1 MEAGYVFLKTHK
13 TASLSVYHMLNAVLA
28 TTHGVRQCDPR
39 HEHSATAVPNPP
51 VVLNPPVV
59 PNPSIGCRSC
69 LSHDSLRPVA
79 LAVRAP
85 RVVGAHC
92 VAQQVCPFWV
102 PNRHVYT
109 LIVLRN
115 PIDRAESRYHY
126 ERAQGWCRKHAAAH
140 GADAGCASDHLAF
153 DAWCLLS
160 DEVMSRRRLF
170 RVSQDQL
177 LAETTW
183 LLGGN
188 DEAQA
193 RRVLGRIDVVGVTE
207 RLPETLRVLA
217 GRWHLPEHEL
227 RAQLGHY
234 HQRAAPRAALNASH
248 RHWLLNRSVL
258 LQRETRLHA
267 LANALLTR
275 ALASTERPP
284 VHVVPTFGD
293 CDDALVAVGT
303 PPRTTATSEA
313 AHASVLNMPP
323 PECTR
328 AASDVRLWTDTANA
342 TFASRWADNRPFLL
356 PDPATNAH
364 TESASVALCLVT
376 KTASTA
382 VKRMLLAEIYATRR
396 SRVHEHDWRRCPH
409 GIAAFPR
416 LSPVPSRS
424 ILVVRHPLHRLAS
437 AYAEI
442 HREHLWH
449 RLLPL
454 VPPNASFER
463 LVHAL
468 VRTHDPMTVN
478 PHYRPLVATCGLMAG
493 RTYDVV
499 LRYEDT
505 KRMTETLHRF
515 LAPSQPKLVLRTSQR
530 AMERARRLYSEP
542 LARLMNR
549 CARLDL
555 RMLGY
560 RPWFPT
566 DAQIRW
572 L

>member
-183 LLGGN
+183 LLGGKRRGAGATRAGSHRRRRRYRAPSR
-188 DEAQA
+188 DATRA
-193 RRVLGRIDVVGVTE
+193 RGAVA
-207 RLPETLRVLA
+207 LA
-217 GRWHLPEHEL
+217 GA
-227 RAQLGHY
+227 RA
-234 HQRAAPRAALNASH
+234 
-248 RHWLLNRSVL
+248 
-258 LQRETRLHA
+258 
-267 LANALLTR
+267 
-275 ALASTERPP
+275 
-284 VHVVPTFGD
+284 
-293 CDDALVAVGT
+293 
-303 PPRTTATSEA
+303 PRTTRSLPPARRATSRA
-313 AHASVLNMPP
+313 QRQSPP
-323 PECTR
+323 
-328 AASDVRLWTDTANA
+328 
-342 TFASRWADNRPFLL
+342 
-356 PDPATNAH
+356 
-364 TESASVALCLVT
+364 
-376 KTASTA
+376 
-382 VKRMLLAEIYATRR
+382 LAPQ
-396 SRVHEHDWRRCPH
+396 S
-409 GIAAFPR
+409 
-416 LSPVPSRS
+416 
-424 ILVVRHPLHRLAS
+424 
-437 AYAEI
+437 
-442 HREHLWH
+442 
-449 RLLPL
+449 
-454 VPPNASFER
+454 ER
-463 LVHAL
+463 LVAARNTAP
-468 VRTHDPMTVN
+468 RTGKCAADACAGLDGATSRPCGAN
-478 PHYRPLVATCGLMAG
+478 LWRLRRRASGQWGPH
-493 RTYDVV
+493 
-499 LRYEDT
+499 
-505 KRMTETLHRF
+505 
-515 LAPSQPKLVLRTSQR
+515 
-530 AMERARRLYSEP
+530 RARLPRP
-542 LARLMNR
+542 RRHTHR
-549 CARLDL
+549 C
-555 RMLGY
+555 
-560 RPWFPT
+560 
-566 DAQIRW
+566 
-572 L
+572 